1 MRGLCSNDI
10 DLRFHEHQRLG
21 QLCNMGRVHPR
32 ALTRVKTLKSNSFS
46 IHGPALFN
54 SLPQHLRALTNV
66 TLDQFK
72 ARLDQFLQDLPDEPH
87 LPHYHSRAPTNSI
100 IDRLALRRAD
110 GDFTHP
116 GEATHRD
123 TGAQHRA

>member
-21 QLCNMGRVHPR
+21 RLCNIGRVHPR

-46 IHGPALFN
+46 IRGPALFN
-54 SLPQHLRALTNV
+54 SLPRHLRALTNV

-87 LPHYHSRAPTNSI
+87 LPHYYSRAPTNSI
-100 IDRLALRRAD
+100 IDWLALRRAD

-123 TGAQHRA
+123 PGAQHRV

>member
-21 QLCNMGRVHPR
+21 RLCNIGRVHPR

-46 IHGPALFN
+46 IRGPALFN
-54 SLPQHLRALTNV
+54 SLPRHLRALTNV

-72 ARLDQFLQDLPDEPH
+72 ARLDHF
-87 LPHYHSRAPTNSI
+87 YKIYRTSRTSRTTTPVPQPT
-100 IDRLALRRAD
+100 
-110 GDFTHP
+110 
-116 GEATHRD
+116 
-123 TGAQHRA
+123 Q